1 MSIFHIILVLWN
13 LFFFKLLLF
22 CILEKK
28 YSKFFILLLI
38 TLLREILW
46 ILWVYWTVLNDWS
59 SMSIHKSIWHS
70 RICNSWNSATHLES
84 SCSKFECTNIIKL
97 QYYRAL
103 SKHLRKENSKSETY
117 FLRFTRDGDA
127 RSVPTARRALSAR
140 RHPPRGHAP
149 LAPDAREARGALV
162 RRGGRARA
170 RLTHR
175 AALCSVEPATGK
187 LRYESAPP
195 RLNSLISDHS
205 LTLSLSLS
213 LSLTFI
219 SDTLFSYT
227 IAYCADFTLYEHE
240 CDGQCCIVVRLK
252 VVNYFS

>member
-103 SKHLRKENSKSETY
+103 SKHLRKENSKVK
-117 FLRFTRDGDA
+117 LRNACVLQGMVTRSQCRRLGVRCPHGGIHLEDMR
-127 RSVPTARRALSAR
+127 RS
-140 RHPPRGHAP
+140 
-149 LAPDAREARGALV
+149 
-162 RRGGRARA
+162 
-170 RLTHR
+170 RLTHAKHEGHSFGEEDALELDSLTAQHY
-175 AALCSVEPATGK
+175 AASSQQQENSGTSRRRLDLIHWSVIT
-187 LRYESAPP
+187 
-195 RLNSLISDHS
+195 HS
-205 LTLSLSLS
+205 LFLSLSLS
-213 LSLTFI
+213 HSLSYRTHC
-219 SDTLFSYT
+219 SVT
-227 IAYCADFTLYEHE
+227 
-240 CDGQCCIVVRLK
+240 Q
-252 VVNYFS
+252 